1 MDVTDAEGVRR
12 VTLDRPEKR
21 NAMAPDDAIALA
33 DAVSGADP
41 TEHDAV
47 VVTGADPAFCAG
59 GDIEAMAAR
68 EWADDEF
75 EARVEATFGRLAR
88 SMITADVPTVAR
100 VNGDAVGAGLAL
112 VALCDLAYAD
122 REARLSAAFAR
133 MGLLPDAGGTFMLP
147 ALVGLRAA
155 QDLVLTGRFVS
166 GEAAAD
172 MGLVTAAVPGD
183 RLDDRVRRA
192 LDRLR
197 DLPTATLGRAR
208 RALLDHRGLHW
219 EAALASEAERQAEAY
234 ASPEHAEGVA
244 AFVEGRDPDFPT

>member
-1 MDVTDAEGVRR
+1 MDVTDAEGVRW
-12 VTLDRPEKR
+12 VTLDRPDKR
-21 NAMAPDDAIALA
+21 NAMAPDDAVALA
-33 DAVSGADP
+33 EAVAESDP
-41 TEHDAV
+41 GEQDAV
-47 VVTGADPAFCAG
+47 VITGEDPAFCAG
-59 GDIEAMAAR
+59 GDIEAMATR

-88 SMITADVPTVAR
+88 SMITAEVPTVAR

-122 REARLSAAFAR
+122 RDARLSAAFAR

-166 GEAAAD
+166 GAEAAEMD
-172 MGLVTAAVPGD
+172 LVTEAVPGD
-183 RLDDRVRRA
+183 RLDGRVQRA
-192 LDRLR
+192 LEQLR
-197 DLPTATLGRAR
+197 ELPTATLGRAR

-219 EAALASEAERQAEAY
+219 EDALASEAQRQAEAY

-244 AFVEGRDPDFPT
+244 AFLEGRDPEFPT